1 MTTKGYI
8 TSEKK
13 LRALLRDKSHVIRCD
28 KVIHEKYKREYLRI
42 CLIPKEKKNDS
53 NFIGK
58 IISLKLFM
66 KVRSDLTDSKGHSIY
81 YYDKQLFELKN
92 NRF

>member
-28 KVIHEKYKREYLRI
+28 KVIHEKY
-42 CLIPKEKKNDS
+42 
-53 NFIGK
+53 
-58 IISLKLFM
+58 
-66 KVRSDLTDSKGHSIY
+66 HSIY

-92 NRF
+92 KESEEETLGVEIEG